1 MTLDT
6 EIKWFLKIIA
16 EDNRLGPPHI
26 SLFVAIMGEWS
37 KNNYPNP
44 LIILTNNLMFL
55 SKISCRTT
63 YYRCLKEL
71 HQYGYIKYMPSHNS
85 LKGSSIYLVNAESNN
100 CDCEH
105 L

>member
-1 MTLDT
+1 LET

-26 SLFVAIMGEWS
+26 SLFVAIIGEWS

-44 LIILTNNLMFL
+44 LTILTNNLMSL

-71 HQYGYIKYMPSHNS
+71 NQYGYIKYKPSHNS
-85 LKGSSIYLVNAESNN
+85 FKGSFIYLLNAESNN
-100 CDCEH
+100 SECKD